1 MKKLDEMTREEI
13 VALTEEEIQRIIN
26 YAYAEAGA
34 PLPTNRPVEPKI
46 TPIQPDRTVYSIETI
61 YFADRDEAT
70 KVADFMKKMTLVD
83 IRYFNGPSYDKR
95 AVKREGQEISVH
107 SVPVYSEEYYAKI
120 KDTKKT
126 NDDLTA
132 KYKEDLDE
140 YNKTSGIREEIRD
153 EIMEKIHDAQRH
165 QTRIDNA
172 RSRFEEY
179 LELADGNRKIA
190 LNFLSKAYP
199 YVADYPELM
208 TEFNSEG

>member
-83 IRYFNGPSYDKR
+83 LRYFNDPSYDRKV
-95 AVKREGQEISVH
+95 VKREEREVSVSSISA
-107 SVPVYSEEYYAKI
+107 YSEGYYAQI
-120 KDTKKT
+120 KETKET
-126 NDDLTA
+126 NDALTR
-132 KYKEDLDE
+132 KYKEELDE
-140 YNKTSGIREEIRD
+140 YNRTASIRD
-153 EIMEKIHDAQRH
+153 EARREIWEKIHEARRH
-165 QTRIDNA
+165 QSRIDNA

-179 LELADGNRKIA
+179 LELADGDRKIA

-208 TEFNSEG
+208 TEFNFEG